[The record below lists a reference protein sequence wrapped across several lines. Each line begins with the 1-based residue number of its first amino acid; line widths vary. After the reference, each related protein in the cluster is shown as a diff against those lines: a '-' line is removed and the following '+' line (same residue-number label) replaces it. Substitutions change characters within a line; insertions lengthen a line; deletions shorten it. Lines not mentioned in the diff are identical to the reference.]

1 MDIKSVILRFLKSPL
16 GLLVMGFNLI
26 GAVAAILLFHIPIAA
41 VVPVVLIIALADVI
55 VLLQT
60 ETGARSVL
68 AEQDRERAE
77 RDARIL
83 GGVAAA
89 RKRLSLLR
97 LDAGPV
103 KEAVDQ
109 LVFAAGLYLE
119 ATVKGSDRDPMV
131 EDAII
136 SALEV
141 VDEYL
146 HQVDMFKNESLLVS
160 RSRDA
165 VADQNRETTNSEIT
179 NSETAQGQNFQL
191 KTRAAHTAAIVSQS
205 VEEVSRRLRQ
215 I

>member
-1 MDIKSVILRFLKSPL
+1 MDIKSAMLRFLKSPL
-16 GLLVMGFNLI
+16 GLIVMGLNIL
-26 GAVAAILLFHIPIAA
+26 GAALAMLLFHFPIM
-41 VVPVVLIIALADVI
+41 VVLPVFIVIALADVI

-60 ETGARSVL
+60 ETGARSVI

-89 RKRLSLLR
+89 RKRLSMLR
-97 LDAGPV
+97 FDTGPV

-119 ATVKGSDRDPMV
+119 ATVKGSGRDPLI

-136 SALEV
+136 GALEV

-146 HQVDMFKNESLLVS
+146 HQIDMIKSESLLTS
-160 RSRDA
+160 GEGQDA
-165 VADQNRETTNSEIT
+165 RIKDFS
-179 NSETAQGQNFQL
+179 
-191 KTRAAHTAAIVSQS
+191 AHTAAIVKQS
-205 VEEVSRRLRQ
+205 VEEVTRRLGQ
-215 I
+215 IESQ

>member
-1 MDIKSVILRFLKSPL
+1 MDIKSAMLRLIKSPL
-16 GLLVMGFNLI
+16 GLLVMGCNLI
-26 GAVAAILLFHIPIAA
+26 GAVLAILLFHVPIAV
-41 VVPVVLIIALADVI
+41 VVPVFFIIALLDVI

-60 ETGARSVL
+60 EAGAQSVI

-109 LVFAAGLYLE
+109 LVYAAGLYLE
-119 ATVKGSDRDPMV
+119 ATVKGSGRDPIV

-136 SALEV
+136 STLEV

-146 HQVDMFKNESLLVS
+146 YQLDMLKNESLLIS
-160 RSRDA
+160 RSRDKKT
-165 VADQNRETTNSEIT
+165 DQQL
-179 NSETAQGQNFQL
+179 ETANSGTGQGQDSQIETL
-191 KTRAAHTAAIVSQS
+191 AVHTAAIVRQS
-205 VEEVSRRLRQ
+205 VEEVTRRLRQ